1 MNTVTDT
8 FSDTSSDTASD
19 TTLRRT
25 GAPTR
30 STRLVGSL
38 VALAL
43 AAVLSS
49 CSDDPADETATDPA
63 GSSTSSPTETTGTPT
78 ETPTESPDASEGA
91 EGTNGPIEVVGG
103 AGITEAQLVSRTE
116 GGGSVSELAFALDTE
131 QAVAD
136 FVVGMQN
143 GLGTTVSETVEQV
156 REAVPDAT
164 PYGAVVA
171 TGCDAPRD
179 VAIEAGEAGFTVVPS
194 LPKSGVQ
201 CLAPVTFVVVFAAPN
216 A

>member
-1 MNTVTDT
+1 MNTIWDT
-8 FSDTSSDTASD
+8 LRDTSS
-19 TTLRRT
+19 RRS

-30 STRLVGSL
+30 SARLAGPL

-43 AAVLSS
+43 AAALSS
-49 CSDDPADETATDPA
+49 CGDDPVDETASDPA
-63 GSSTSSPTETTGTPT
+63 GSSTSSPSETPEESPT
-78 ETPTESPDASEGA
+78 ETPTETPDTSEGA
-91 EGTNGPIEVVGG
+91 DGGNGPIEVTGG
-103 AGITEAQLVSRTE
+103 AGITRAQLVSRTE

-136 FVVGMQN
+136 FVVGLEN
-143 GLGTTVSETVEQV
+143 GLDTTVTETVEQV
-156 REAVPDAT
+156 READPDAT

-179 VAIEAGEAGFTVVPS
+179 VAIDAGEAGFTVVPS
-194 LPKSGVQ
+194 LPKNGVQ
-201 CLAPVTFVVVFAAPN
+201 CLAPVTFVVVFAAPD